1 MGKVRTIL
9 VIDDSNTSLL
19 LLEWALKKEGH
30 NVLLA
35 SSVEEARKVIENGKP
50 DLILLD
56 LFMPDVTGYDFL
68 KMKSDLNIEDIPVI
82 IVSAYD
88 SQESIKQT
96 KELGATKFISKPF
109 SMKDIVKTVEN
120 LLA

>member
-35 SSVEEARKVIENGKP
+35 SSVTEARKLIEAGKP

-56 LFMPDVTGYDFL
+56 LFMPDVTGYEFL
-68 KMKSDLNIEDIPVI
+68 KMKSELNIEDIPVI

-88 SQESIKQT
+88 SQESVKQT
-96 KELGATKFISKPF
+96 KELGATKFIAKPF
-109 SMKDIVKTVEN
+109 NMEEIVKTVQN
-120 LLA
+120 LIA